1 MAVTAHPEL
10 ARMIDDLKDVPE
22 TYRPSPFWQELAAA
36 GVRQLEDTGFENFKR
51 TVNTRYFNWRLLGI
65 VRHQLLA
72 VARQWARHPGTAI
85 LAAEFPQPRAA
96 IDDRA
101 ASFNGP
107 AAWMYKTYVAM
118 YADVVA
124 REDTRGLLRT
134 LEEPSLG
141 NPFLVRHH
149 GRAVSQDLCNSVH
162 ELYSILGP
170 EGLPPAD
177 LPAPVFAE
185 IGAGYGRLA
194 YVILESVPGARY
206 CIVDIPPALYLSQRY
221 LTTLCPELPAF
232 RFRPFSSY
240 AEVADEFESSRIRF
254 IAPHQLELLPPKS
267 VDYFINISSFHE
279 MTVPQVENYF
289 RLMDRTCR
297 GRFYTKQWRVSR
309 TQVNGCTLRERDYP
323 VPSSWRTVRR
333 RRHPIQRMFFD
344 ALYDIG

>member
-1 MAVTAHPEL
+1 MPVTSHPEL
-10 ARMIDDLKDVPE
+10 AQILGDLKDVPE
-22 TYRPSPFWQELAAA
+22 IYQPSPFWHELAAA
-36 GVRQLEDTGFENFKR
+36 GVRQLEETGFENFKR

-65 VRHQLLA
+65 VRHQFVA
-72 VARQWARHPGTAI
+72 VARKWASHPGASIFTAD
-85 LAAEFPQPRAA
+85 FPQPRVA

-107 AAWMYKTYVAM
+107 AAWLYKTYVAM
-118 YADVVA
+118 YADVLE
-124 REDTRGLLRT
+124 RSDRRGLFRA

-141 NPFLVRHH
+141 NPFLVRHN
-149 GRAVSQDLCNSVH
+149 GRGVSQDLCNSVH

-177 LPAPVFAE
+177 LPSPVFAE

-194 YVILESVPGARY
+194 YVILKSVPGARY

-221 LTTLCPELPAF
+221 LTTLFPELPAF
-232 RFRPFSSY
+232 RFRPFASY
-240 AEVADEFESSRIRF
+240 AEVATQFESSRIRF

-297 GRFYTKQWRVSR
+297 GWFYTKQWRVSR
-309 TQVNGCTLRERDYP
+309 TQINGCTLRENDYP
-323 VPSSWRTVRR
+323 VPSAWRATYH

-344 ALYDIG
+344 ALYEIC